1 MSDEQPEAWRD
12 LPPTYE
18 QEKVLRRWARI
29 RGERYP
35 VMPKTRGEA
44 SDHISAVVADAKRRD
59 EADAF
64 DPPNDWDDQPR
75 DWGDL

>member
-1 MSDEQPEAWRD
+1 
-12 LPPTYE
+12 
-18 QEKVLRRWARI
+18 
-29 RGERYP
+29 
-35 VMPKTRGEA
+35 MPKTRGEA